1 MANSDPKGRIEAMF
15 ATAMQKPASA
25 SAAVFRQVDEAD
37 RVAAILSAATP
48 PSDVGPVPV
57 APARGAMR
65 LELVRETVNGLTK
78 RNQGRRM
85 EQADVFDVMIAQ
97 ARRRHGDSDAPFV
110 APFSPGQ
117 VYMARHYR
125 DLTER
130 YEAGGVKCSSLEA
143 GREGGEGGG
152 FMDAYLADGRM
163 LEALHRRIGMGEA
176 MVVRRIRP
184 SKRGTKTGI
193 TDRRLVD
200 MVCLGGLTFDQ
211 VLARHGWAPKGEH
224 RIALRAALCGALDR
238 MQGYDLATAS
248 K

>member
-1 MANSDPKGRIEAMF
+1 MAAKDAKGRIDAMF
-15 ATAMQKPASA
+15 ASSMQKSAGA
-25 SAAVFRQVDEAD
+25 SAAVFRLAEDAG
-37 RVAAILSAATP
+37 RVEDMLLRAVP
-48 PSDVGPVPV
+48 PEDVGPAPV
-57 APARGAMR
+57 APARGTMR

-78 RNQGRRM
+78 RVLGRRM

-110 APFSPGQ
+110 APFQPGQ

-130 YEAGGVKCSSLEA
+130 YEAGGVRCSSLEA

-152 FMDAYLADGRM
+152 FMDAYLADGR
-163 LEALHRRIGMGEA
+163 LLAKLHRLIGTGEA
-176 MVVRRIRP
+176 MAVRRIRP
-184 SKRGTKTGI
+184 SKRGSKAGI

-211 VLARHGWAPKGEH
+211 VLERHGWVPKGEH
-224 RIALRAALCGALDR
+224 RHALRTALCGALDR
-238 MQGYDLATAS
+238 MQGYR
-248 K
+248 